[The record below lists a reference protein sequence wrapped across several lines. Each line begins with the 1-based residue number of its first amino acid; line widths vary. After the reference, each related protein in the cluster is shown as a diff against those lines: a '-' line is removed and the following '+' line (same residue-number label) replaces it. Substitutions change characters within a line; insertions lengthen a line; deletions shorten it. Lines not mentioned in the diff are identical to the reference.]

1 MRQEMLLRNLKRADI
16 SKDVFLN
23 SFLAVDMCWVIV
35 TFKACLT
42 LYRRGD
48 VLCMQF
54 TICSF
59 VIVQFIRPI
68 VHRFK

>member
-16 SKDVFLN
+16 SKDVFFLN

-42 LYRRGD
+42 FD
-48 VLCMQF
+48 V
-54 TICSF
+54 I
-59 VIVQFIRPI
+59 
-68 VHRFK
+68 